1 MSTRRPDDAP
11 SLPPPE
17 LAGYVDGELD
27 AARCARV
34 EAWLADHPEAAADV
48 EAQRQ
53 LLRLWRTTPP
63 PEPAE
68 SAWAPVLTRLEA
80 VLPAAPSPRRA
91 GVPWRA
97 LVVAGLV
104 AASVAALVVGSWL
117 LKRYPRP
124 DQTPGSEPAEALEV
138 ASDTDVD
145 IISMEGDDVS
155 GLVTGEPLV
164 SGPLVLA
171 LPDEVKVREI
181 EPARVGDPPVRP
193 PEGATA
199 PMIWVGGGS
208 AKEGNE

>member
-1 MSTRRPDDAP
+1 MNTRRPDET
-11 SLPPPE
+11 SIPPPE

-53 LLRLWRTTPP
+53 LLRLWRTAPP

-68 SAWAPVLTRLEA
+68 AEWAPVLTRLEA
-80 VLPAAPSPRRA
+80 AFPAVPSPRRG

-104 AASVAALVVGSWL
+104 AASVAAIVVGSWL
-117 LKRYPRP
+117 VKRYPGP
-124 DQTPGSEPAEALEV
+124 DQAPGPEPADALEV
-138 ASDTDVD
+138 ASDADVE
-145 IISMEGDDVS
+145 IISIEGEDVS
-155 GLVTGEPLV
+155 GLVTGEPPV
-164 SGPLVLA
+164 RDPLLLA
-171 LPDEVKVREI
+171 LPGEVTVREVD
-181 EPARVGDPPVRP
+181 PAAVSTPPMRVPDMP
-193 PEGATA
+193 TA
-199 PMIWVGGGS
+199 PMIWVGGAS